1 MVKNRVTSW
10 RKTLCF
16 VRSLVAF
23 SFWECIM
30 AKLNIPVPS
39 LRTAEG
45 GKAQHI
51 NAVQQLRR
59 AVSACLLWEDSFY
72 EDGQSIGERIA
83 ALIPTVPPL
92 VVAELAIEARES
104 FKLRHVP
111 LLLVREMARHKTHRS
126 LVSQTLSRVIQRA
139 DELAEFLAIYWSKG
153 KTPLSAQVKKGLA
166 EAFTKFDAYALAKY
180 NRDGAIK
187 LRDVLFLCHAK
198 PKDDAQALLWRQL
211 IDKTLPVPDTWEVAL
226 SAGGAKKKAWER
238 LLSENKLGALA
249 LLRNLRNMQQAGVA
263 DDQII
268 VALQTANAA
277 RVLPFRFIAAAKHAP
292 ALEPYLEEAMFK
304 CLAQLEKL
312 PGKTLLLID
321 VSSSMWYGN
330 VSRRSDLLRIDAAC
344 GVAMLTREVCERV
357 EVFTF
362 SQRLAAVPPRR
373 GFALSD
379 AIAQSQPHS
388 STLLGAAVQVLN
400 EQHQYDRLIVFTD
413 EQSHDRVPAPTGKG
427 YLINVSVERNGVGY
441 GPWTHIDG
449 FSEATLRFIQEL
461 ENPLTSTVR

>member
-1 MVKNRVTSW
+1 
-10 RKTLCF
+10 
-16 VRSLVAF
+16 
-23 SFWECIM
+23 M